1 MADCPSGRRIRHFA
15 PEQETRKMFNFDN
28 ALFDIFDRRV
38 TTGKLPLKKERE
50 AIRAAKSGDEAA
62 TLKLLYAYA
71 CALRKVSGRYRHAG
85 GAWAA
90 GTGDPDLAADR
101 RMAAVEGFLEALYAF
116 DLDGAHSRLAA
127 TVEGYVANAVSA
139 AVGAPVAMNVPER
152 TLKRF
157 YSILRK
163 ADGDPV
169 KGAALAPQ
177 YSMTV
182 DTFISVLAAA
192 RSTQPLD
199 GPSDNAD
206 GPGDH
211 TNRPDVQ
218 VCGRDYYDDVEDKLL
233 VAAAFAAVDDLEE
246 DVCRLAYG
254 FSDYDPIPDSEVGH
268 RLGLSRPKVQRVR
281 ASALG
286 KMRNAVGVA

>member
-1 MADCPSGRRIRHFA
+1 MC
-15 PEQETRKMFNFDN
+15 NFDK
-28 ALFDIFDRRV
+28 ALCDIFDRRV

-50 AIRAAKSGDEAA
+50 AIRAAKCGDDAS

-71 CALRKVSGRYRHAG
+71 CALRKVCGMYRNAG
-85 GAWAA
+85 GAWA
-90 GTGDPDLAADR
+90 GGPWHSELAADR

-116 DLDGAHSRLAA
+116 DLDGIHSRLAA
-127 TVEGYVANAVSA
+127 TVEGYVANSISMA
-139 AVGAPVAMNVPER
+139 AIVPVAMNVPER

-169 KGAALAPQ
+169 RGVTLAPR
-177 YSMTV
+177 YSMTAE
-182 DTFISVLAAA
+182 TFNSVLTALRGTHSLDDPGDDADA
-192 RSTQPLD
+192 RSG
-199 GPSDNAD
+199 GPS
-206 GPGDH
+206 
-211 TNRPDVQ
+211 RLEVQ
-218 VCGRDYYDDVEDKLL
+218 VCGPDYYDNVEDRLL
-233 VAAAFAAVDDLEE
+233 VEAAFAAVDDLEE

-286 KMRNAVGVA
+286 KMRDAVGVT

>member
-1 MADCPSGRRIRHFA
+1 
-15 PEQETRKMFNFDN
+15 MFNFGK
-28 ALFDIFDRRV
+28 ALPEIFDRRV
-38 TTGKLPLKKERE
+38 QTGELSPKEERE
-50 AIRAAKSGDEAA
+50 AIRAAQSGDEAA
-62 TLKLLYAYA
+62 TLKLLHAYA
-71 CALRKVSGRYRHAG
+71 FALREVSGKYRRAG

-90 GTGDPDLAADR
+90 GPGVSDLVAAL

-127 TVEGYVANAVSA
+127 TVEGYVANSMSTAV
-139 AVGAPVAMNVPER
+139 VAPVAVTVPGR

-169 KGAALAPQ
+169 KGATLAPQ

-182 DTFISVLAAA
+182 ETFASVLAAV
-192 RSTQPLD
+192 RSTRSLD
-199 GPSDNAD
+199 GP
-206 GPGDH
+206 GGDAGGSSEGASH
-211 TNRPDVQ
+211 PDLQAV
-218 VCGRDYYDDVEDKLL
+218 GRDSYDDVEDRLL
-233 VAAAFAAVDDLEE
+233 VEAAFAAVDDLEAN
-246 DVCRLAYG
+246 VCRLAYG
-254 FSDYDPIPDSEVGH
+254 FSDYGPVPDSEVAH

-286 KMRNAVGVA
+286 KMRNAVGAA